1 MHHPPPLHPEL
12 ALRAF
17 EADQVFSTA
26 LATFQAQASDH
37 GTTGALLRSANA
49 AGLCWLFRPAG
60 SGTTEVVLRHV
71 GGAEEIALGDDADQL
86 LLGLL
91 GLRPVSLPASDQPVE
106 PEKEDEVES
115 VRLEIADLMG
125 LDPSDSFLE
134 ALVPRPAEPEPPE
147 PSAAEV
153 AAESLAAATGGQV
166 FELAEGDPST
176 PLTEQQRASAVQ
188 MVSDLSPAQ
197 RKSFAIAFRD
207 GFNVPKAEKS
217 IVPCITELRHLQ
229 FVDRYTVEAAGGV
242 AP

>member
-1 MHHPPPLHPEL
+1 MHHPPLHPEL

-17 EADQVFSTA
+17 EADQAFSTA

-37 GTTGALLRSANA
+37 DTTAALLESANA
-49 AGLCWLFRPAG
+49 VGFCWLLRPAG
-60 SGTTEVVLRHV
+60 SGTTEVVLRHA
-71 GGAEEIALGDDADQL
+71 GGAEEIALGDQPSDL

-91 GLRPVSLPASDQPVE
+91 G
-106 PEKEDEVES
+106 
-115 VRLEIADLMG
+115 G
-125 LDPSDSFLE
+125 FTPS
-134 ALVPRPAEPEPPE
+134 APQAAEPDKIMQDVQVLSEAPEGPDPAPPE
-147 PSAAEV
+147 PSAVAV

-166 FELAEGDPST
+166 FELAEGDPAT
-176 PLTEQQRASAVQ
+176 PLTDEQKATAVK
-188 MVSDLSPAQ
+188 MVSDLSPAA

-207 GFNVPKAEKS
+207 GFSISKEEKS

>member
-1 MHHPPPLHPEL
+1 
-12 ALRAF
+12 
-17 EADQVFSTA
+17 
-26 LATFQAQASDH
+26 
-37 GTTGALLRSANA
+37 
-49 AGLCWLFRPAG
+49 
-60 SGTTEVVLRHV
+60 VVLRHA
-71 GGAEEIALGDDADQL
+71 GGAEEVALGDVPDSL

-91 GLRPVSLPASDQPVE
+91 GFHPFLLFASDQ
-106 PEKEDEVES
+106 
-115 VRLEIADLMG
+115 A
-125 LDPSDSFLE
+125 
-134 ALVPRPAEPEPPE
+134 AEPETAMHQAQKLNEAEPEPAPPE

-229 FVDRYTVEAAGGV
+229 FVGRYTVEAAGGV

>member
-1 MHHPPPLHPEL
+1 MHHPPLHPEL

-17 EADQVFSTA
+17 EADQAFSAA

-37 GTTGALLRSANA
+37 DTTAALLESANA
-49 AGLCWLFRPAG
+49 VGFCWLLRPAG
-60 SGTTEVVLRHV
+60 SGTTEVVLRHA
-71 GGAEEIALGDDADQL
+71 GGAEEIALGDQPSDL

-91 GLRPVSLPASDQPVE
+91 GGF
-106 PEKEDEVES
+106 
-115 VRLEIADLMG
+115 M
-125 LDPSDSFLE
+125 PS
-134 ALVPRPAEPEPPE
+134 APQAAEPETIMHQAQKLNKAEPEPAPPE

-153 AAESLAAATGGQV
+153 AAESLAAATAGMV

-188 MVSDLSPAQ
+188 MVSDLGAAQ

-217 IVPCITELRHLQ
+217 IVPCITELRHLE
-229 FVDRYTVEAAGGV
+229 FIDRFTVEAAGGV

>member
-1 MHHPPPLHPEL
+1 MHQPPPLHPEL

-17 EADQVFSTA
+17 EADQAFSTA
-26 LATFQAQASDH
+26 LAAFQAQASDH
-37 GTTGALLRSANA
+37 GTTAALLESANA
-49 AGLCWLFRPAG
+49 AGFCWLFRPAG
-60 SGTTEVVLRHV
+60 SGTTEVVLRHA

-91 GLRPVSLPASDQPVE
+91 GLRPVSLPASDQAAE
-106 PEKEDEVES
+106 PETVMRQAHKTIE
-115 VRLEIADLMG
+115 
-125 LDPSDSFLE
+125 
-134 ALVPRPAEPEPPE
+134 AEPEPAPPE
-147 PSAAEV
+147 PPAAAV

-176 PLTEQQRASAVQ
+176 PLTDEQKATAVK

-207 GFNVPKAEKS
+207 GFKVDKGEKS
-217 IVPCITELRHLQ
+217 IVPCITELRHLE
-229 FVDRYTVEAAGGV
+229 FIDRFTVEAAGGV